1 MPSTG
6 TPALSASGST
16 CGAPGS
22 YTLAGPPLRISP
34 TGARFFSS
42 DQGVVPDTSSQYTF
56 ASRTRRA
63 ISWLNCEPKSRT
75 RIVCTFKGGIPP
87 LSMAG
92 RSPAI
97 DPPPSPPFTS
107 SCSRAWAAAAVMVSS
122 ALPHAYVLGLL
133 EDLALRGDRRRDDH
147 LHVLKLGDVVGAAN
161 AQRRSQRTCE
171 VLRAVVD
178 PRRTKQDLLQ
188 RRLRPDVDPR
198 SAWQVGVG
206 RRHAPVESLR
216 GRFLGAGEWGADH
229 HGVSARRERLAYV
242 RADTHA
248 AVGDHGHAHAAA
260 AHVLISSRRDIGGGG
275 DLGHSD
281 AEHAASGAGCAGPDS
296 NQDARNAGFH
306 QLQRCLVVHAV
317 ADDDRDVAGADK
329 LFEGQLVV
337 KIGRA

>member
-34 TGARFFSS
+34 TGARFLSS

-75 RIVCTFKGGIPP
+75 RIVFTFKGGIPP
-87 LSMAG
+87 LSMSG

-133 EDLALRGDRRRDDH
+133 EDLALRGDRGRDDH
-147 LHVLKLGDVVGAAN
+147 LHVLELGDVVGSADSQRR
-161 AQRRSQRTCE
+161 AQRAGE
-171 VLRAVVD
+171 VLRAIVD
-178 PRRTKQDLLQ
+178 ARRPQQDLAQ
-188 RRLRPDVDPR
+188 RRFAADMDAGAAGKVR
-198 SAWQVGVG
+198 VG
-206 RRHAPVESLR
+206 RRHAPVEALR
-216 GRFLGAGEWGADH
+216 G
-229 HGVSARRERLAYV
+229 
-242 RADTHA
+242 
-248 AVGDHGHAHAAA
+248 
-260 AHVLISSRRDIGGGG
+260 
-275 DLGHSD
+275 
-281 AEHAASGAGCAGPDS
+281 
-296 NQDARNAGFH
+296 
-306 QLQRCLVVHAV
+306 
-317 ADDDRDVAGADK
+317 
-329 LFEGQLVV
+329 
-337 KIGRA
+337 